1 MSSFTLTELH
11 MHCGVPLVTSSC
23 CIALVKTFFGA
34 CLKVKKKAASRGG
47 LFCTRTSGCANKQQ
61 DVLLGLLGRPRL
73 SDLKQKR
80 YVLKDSRISA
90 KKILKGRE
98 HQNQVMLLLHSCM
111 RKKIPIPFYRTTSQ
125 RSGWTTTVK
134 MIEVLQ
140 IISLLA

>member
-1 MSSFTLTELH
+1 MSSFTLTVTHALWCPLSDQFMLH
-11 MHCGVPLVTSSC
+11 STCKDIFWSMSKGE
-23 CIALVKTFFGA
+23 
-34 CLKVKKKAASRGG
+34 KKKQPLGGG

-80 YVLKDSRISA
+80 YVLKDSRISS